1 MIFRY
6 SIKSNSQTSFSDSD
20 PFITLTFRVRCEE
33 ALALRQRLSFKK
45 KKNPIHPTLGTF
57 EKSSS
62 ASNQHFHHSTKLVVR
77 TYNSDLVGRESS
89 RGVGEA
95 DG

>member
-1 MIFRY
+1 MRLHYIIKQSNKLFRLGPVFDPH
-6 SIKSNSQTSFSDSD
+6 FS
-20 PFITLTFRVRCEE
+20 VRCEE